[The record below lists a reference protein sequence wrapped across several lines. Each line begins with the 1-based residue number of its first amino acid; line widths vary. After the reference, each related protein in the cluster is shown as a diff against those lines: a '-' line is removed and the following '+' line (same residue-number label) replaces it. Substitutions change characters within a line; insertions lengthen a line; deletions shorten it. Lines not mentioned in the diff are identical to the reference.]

1 MGDTFESNSETCVAV
16 CEASTSPVCRPRSRR
31 ETAGGRHVSCRG
43 RYIPVPPCAA
53 PHRRRRRR
61 GCGWRRG
68 SPLHLGDLL
77 LEERGGQEVRVPA
90 RVGNSRLLKPS
101 RQASSVKCGARSS
114 RKRRAAAG
122 SGAAQRSRGS
132 LDATRARGRAPP
144 TTGSRVGR
152 LGLGRPQP
160 LVRHHT
166 RSQLLAVYGA
176 GVSRG
181 GLEGARY
188 ERTTPQTV
196 WEPGRPFQWFGLR
209 APLVRSTK
217 WAFSWPPLSHCYSPA
232 ALPPTPRRAPRCEA
246 QGDNRF

>member
-1 MGDTFESNSETCVAV
+1 MA
-16 CEASTSPVCRPRSRR
+16 AAA
-31 ETAGGRHVSCRG
+31 AGRG
-43 RYIPVPPCAA
+43 
-53 PHRRRRRR
+53 
-61 GCGWRRG
+61 
-68 SPLHLGDLL
+68 
-77 LEERGGQEVRVPA
+77 ERGGAVGDCRTRQGRFAVRLAARLAARDGQEVRVPA

-122 SGAAQRSRGS
+122 RGAAQRSRGG

-166 RSQLLAVYGA
+166 RSQQLAVYGA

-217 WAFSWPPLSHCYSPA
+217 WAFCWPPLSS
-232 ALPPTPRRAPRCEA
+232 
-246 QGDNRF
+246 RFDVRLTCMYTHSLIQVRVRVQRYIE

>member
-1 MGDTFESNSETCVAV
+1 M
-16 CEASTSPVCRPRSRR
+16 RL
-31 ETAGGRHVSCRG
+31 
-43 RYIPVPPCAA
+43 AA
-53 PHRRRRRR
+53 R
-61 GCGWRRG
+61 
-68 SPLHLGDLL
+68 LAA
-77 LEERGGQEVRVPA
+77 RGGQEVRVPA

-217 WAFSWPPLSHCYSPA
+217 WAFSWRPLGLGTLPSRRLYHKQTNGEAHACKSACCTQRTLSRKYFPERCLARNSSDLKLSSKSSEPP
-232 ALPPTPRRAPRCEA
+232 RVRAEL
-246 QGDNRF
+246 NV

>member
-1 MGDTFESNSETCVAV
+1 MAAAAAGRGERGGAVGDCRTRQGRFAV
-16 CEASTSPVCRPRSRR
+16 RL
-31 ETAGGRHVSCRG
+31 
-43 RYIPVPPCAA
+43 AA
-53 PHRRRRRR
+53 R
-61 GCGWRRG
+61 
-68 SPLHLGDLL
+68 LAA
-77 LEERGGQEVRVPA
+77 RGGQEVRVPA

-217 WAFSWPPLSHCYSPA
+217 WAFSWRPLWLRAGKYAAHARKQRLDIAELSPPCSRLPA
-232 ALPPTPRRAPRCEA
+232 WWLQAGASSVARVARRAATWRRRPRRRGARA
-246 QGDNRF
+246 

>member
-1 MGDTFESNSETCVAV
+1 MAAAAAGRGERGGAVGDCRTRQGRFAV
-16 CEASTSPVCRPRSRR
+16 RL
-31 ETAGGRHVSCRG
+31 
-43 RYIPVPPCAA
+43 AA
-53 PHRRRRRR
+53 R
-61 GCGWRRG
+61 
-68 SPLHLGDLL
+68 LAA
-77 LEERGGQEVRVPA
+77 RGGQEVRVPA

-217 WAFSWPPLSHCYSPA
+217 WAFSWRPLGPLYSPCVR
-232 ALPPTPRRAPRCEA
+232 LHRTMPCHGTPRVRVLECPYLYLLTYSFPLPMFRCP
-246 QGDNRF
+246 GSPGFP

>member
-1 MGDTFESNSETCVAV
+1 MRF
-16 CEASTSPVCRPRSRR
+16 
-31 ETAGGRHVSCRG
+31 
-43 RYIPVPPCAA
+43 AA
-53 PHRRRRRR
+53 
-61 GCGWRRG
+61 
-68 SPLHLGDLL
+68 LL
-77 LEERGGQEVRVPA
+77 AARGGQEVRVPA

-196 WEPGRPFQWFGLR
+196 WEPGRPIQLG
-209 APLVRSTK
+209 RSTSSVR
-217 WAFSWPPLSHCYSPA
+217 AVYRARVLLAPPRTSADVSVPRLRYDV
-232 ALPPTPRRAPRCEA
+232 PPGFP
-246 QGDNRF
+246 

>member
-1 MGDTFESNSETCVAV
+1 M
-16 CEASTSPVCRPRSRR
+16 RL
-31 ETAGGRHVSCRG
+31 
-43 RYIPVPPCAA
+43 AA
-53 PHRRRRRR
+53 R
-61 GCGWRRG
+61 
-68 SPLHLGDLL
+68 LAA
-77 LEERGGQEVRVPA
+77 RGGQEVRVPA

-209 APLVRSTK
+209 APLVRSTRIIGVLDSHRYK
-217 WAFSWPPLSHCYSPA
+217 VVLGLAQLGGPPSGRVGPWRSGDCKSSFPDTFE
-232 ALPPTPRRAPRCEA
+232 PERIRTTQCEGV
-246 QGDNRF
+246 QLWQ

>member
-1 MGDTFESNSETCVAV
+1 MAAAAAGRGERGGAVGDCRTRQGRFAV
-16 CEASTSPVCRPRSRR
+16 RL
-31 ETAGGRHVSCRG
+31 
-43 RYIPVPPCAA
+43 AA
-53 PHRRRRRR
+53 R
-61 GCGWRRG
+61 
-68 SPLHLGDLL
+68 LAA
-77 LEERGGQEVRVPA
+77 RGGQEVRVPA

-217 WAFSWPPLSHCYSPA
+217 WAFSWRPLCPGSPGF
-232 ALPPTPRRAPRCEA
+232 P
-246 QGDNRF
+246 

>member
-1 MGDTFESNSETCVAV
+1 MAAAAAGRGERGGAVGDCRTRQGRFAV
-16 CEASTSPVCRPRSRR
+16 RL
-31 ETAGGRHVSCRG
+31 
-43 RYIPVPPCAA
+43 AA
-53 PHRRRRRR
+53 R
-61 GCGWRRG
+61 
-68 SPLHLGDLL
+68 LAA
-77 LEERGGQEVRVPA
+77 RGGQEVRVPA

-217 WAFSWPPLSHCYSPA
+217 WAFSWRPLGQCYLPA
-232 ALPPTPRRAPRCEA
+232 RGRRAPLTGPPRRAPPHAGCRGACTCGHGRLRPA
-246 QGDNRF
+246 HGRLPTRGGGVCGGGIRTGTL